1 MAPLTLSEIWIYPIK
16 SLGGIRLRKSEVKPK
31 GLLYDRRWML
41 IDDAGIFI
49 TQRAHSIM
57 AFFKLSLAGDQF
69 TVNFKGDYIHLPADA
84 PLSQVPITATI
95 WDDTIEVHEVLGE
108 YSLWFSQR
116 LGMNCRLVY
125 FPEDN
130 QRLVDEKYRL
140 ENNSVSL
147 ADGYPFLIIG
157 QSSLDDLN
165 ARLENPV
172 PMNRFRPNF
181 VFTGGKP
188 YEEDQWKN
196 FTIGK
201 NRFVGVKPCGRC
213 GLPTVNQET
222 GERGTEPLATLT
234 TYRRM
239 NNKVYFGQNLLA
251 IDCYEIHEGDKIELG
266 S

>member
-1 MAPLTLSEIWIYPIK
+1 MATLTLSEIWIYPIK
-16 SLGGIRLRKSEVKPK
+16 SLGGIRLSKSQVMPK

-41 IDDAGIFI
+41 IDEAGIFI
-49 TQRAHSIM
+49 TQRAHSNM
-57 AFFKLSLAGDQF
+57 AFFKLSLAGEQF
-69 TVNFKGDYIHLPADA
+69 TVNFKGDYIHLPSGA
-84 PLSQVPITATI
+84 PVSQVPITATI

-108 YSLWFSQR
+108 YSRWFSQR

-125 FPEDN
+125 FPEEN
-130 QRLVDEKYRL
+130 PRLVEEKYRI
-140 ENNSVSL
+140 ENDSVSL

-188 YEEDQWKN
+188 YEEDQWRN

-201 NRFVGVKPCGRC
+201 NRFAGVKPCGRC
-213 GLPTVNQET
+213 ALPTVNQET
-222 GERGTEPLATLT
+222 AERGAEPLATLNS
-234 TYRRM
+234 YRRVD
-239 NNKVYFGQNLLA
+239 NKVYFGQNLLA
-251 IDCYEIHEGDKIELG
+251 IDGYEIHEGDKIELG
-266 S
+266 F